1 MPPRLP
7 ALLARAIP
15 LPLASWP
22 LAVLVAAFLLPGLV
36 GHDPWKT
43 EDAVG
48 FGVVHQMLVSGDWLA
63 PQLAGEPYYEDGP
76 LYFWVAALF
85 VKALGTV
92 LPPHDAARFAS
103 ALFVL
108 AALWCVRLAG
118 RELYGKPQGDLSMLA
133 MLGSVGLLWH
143 AHETTAETAMLAGLA
158 AAYYGVAISHRKP
171 YKGAFFFGL
180 GSGVAFLAKG
190 LVALVQPFAA
200 ALLVLVISAPYRQ
213 RSFAVAVG
221 LGLLILAPF
230 VLVWPGWLASRT
242 PDYFE
247 GWLAWQLANV
257 SHPPTLPKL
266 LEILKTLAWGA
277 WPVLPMTLWA
287 TWEYRRNLREPGF
300 AAPFV
305 ASIVSFVLLLFMPD
319 PRDMDV
325 LALLVPL
332 SIPAGAAALALRRGA
347 ANALTW
353 FAIMTFTLVGSYM
366 WLMWLVTLIGFP
378 EQLARTATRLE
389 PGFILEVHWL
399 SLAFALAITAAWWI
413 LILRVE
419 RSTLRSVTLWAAGMT
434 LVWGLVATLWLGWID
449 YGKSYRSVAES
460 LRKALPAKARCVESR
475 ELGATQRAVFH
486 YHAGLITRRAEVHG
500 RTDCP
505 YLLVQENVR
514 ARTVEPGTGWVRVWE
529 GHRQPRDRERYRL
542 YRRTEARR

>member
-1 MPPRLP
+1 VSPKLP
-7 ALLARAIP
+7 ALLARPIP

-48 FGVVHQMLVSGDWLA
+48 FGVVHQMLASGDWLA
-63 PQLAGEPYYEDGP
+63 PHLAGEPYYEDGP
-76 LYFWVAALF
+76 LYFWVAALL

-92 LPPHDAARFAS
+92 LAPHDAARFAS

-158 AAYYGVAISHRKP
+158 AAYYGVAISHRKV

-180 GSGVAFLAKG
+180 GTGVAFLAKG
-190 LVALVQPFAA
+190 LVALLQPFAA
-200 ALLVLVISAPYRQ
+200 ALLVLAISAPYRQ
-213 RSFAVAVG
+213 RGFAAAVG
-221 LGLLILAPF
+221 LGVLILAPF
-230 VLVWPGWLASRT
+230 VLVWPGLLASRS

-247 GWLAWQLANV
+247 GWLAWQFANV
-257 SHPPTLPKL
+257 SHPPTLPKVL
-266 LEILKTLAWGA
+266 AILKTLAWGA

-305 ASIVSFVLLLFMPD
+305 ASIVSFVLLLFMPN

-325 LALLVPL
+325 LVLLVPL
-332 SIPAGAAALALRRGA
+332 SIPAGAAVLALRRGA
-347 ANALTW
+347 ANALAW

-366 WLMWLVTLIGFP
+366 WLMWLATLIGFP
-378 EQLARTATRLE
+378 APLARTAARLE
-389 PGFILEVHWL
+389 PGFVLEVRWL
-399 SLAFALAITAAWWI
+399 PLAFALAITAAWWI

-419 RSTLRSVTLWAAGMT
+419 RSTLRSVTLWAAGIT
-434 LVWGLVATLWLGWID
+434 VVWGLVATIWLDWID
-449 YGKSYRSVAES
+449 YAKSYRPVAES
-460 LRKALPAKARCVESR
+460 LRKALPAAVRCVESR
-475 ELGATQRAVFH
+475 DLGATQRAVFH
-486 YHAGLITRRAEVHG
+486 YHAGLVTRRFEVHG
-500 RTDCP
+500 PTGCP
-505 YLLVQENVR
+505 YLLVQANIRVPS
-514 ARTVEPGTGWVRVWE
+514 AEPGRGWVRVWE
-529 GHRQPRDRERYRL
+529 GQRPRDRERYRL

>member
-1 MPPRLP
+1 
-7 ALLARAIP
+7 

-22 LAVLVAAFLLPGLV
+22 LALLVAAFLLAGLA
-36 GHDPWKT
+36 GHDPWKA

-48 FGVVHQMLVSGDWLA
+48 FGVVHQMLASGDWLA
-63 PQLAGEPYYEDGP
+63 PHLAAEPYYEDGP

-143 AHETTAETAMLAGLA
+143 AHETTAETAMLAGFA
-158 AAYYGVAISHRKP
+158 AAYYGVAISHRKA

-180 GSGVAFLAKG
+180 GTGVAFLAKG

-200 ALLVLVISAPYRQ
+200 ALLVLAISAPYRQ
-213 RSFAVAVG
+213 RGFAVAVG

-230 VLVWPGWLASRT
+230 VLVWPGLLASRS

-257 SHPPTLPKL
+257 SHPPTLPKVL
-266 LEILKTLAWGA
+266 AILKTLAWGA

-300 AAPFV
+300 AVPFV
-305 ASIVSFVLLLFMPD
+305 ASIVSFVLLLFMPH
-319 PRDMDV
+319 PRDMEV

-347 ANALTW
+347 ANALAW
-353 FAIMTFTLVGSYM
+353 FAIMTFTLAGSYM
-366 WLMWLVTLIGFP
+366 WLMWLVTLVGFP
-378 EQLARTATRLE
+378 ERLAGHAARLE
-389 PGFILEVHWL
+389 PGFVLEVHWL

-434 LVWGLVATLWLGWID
+434 LVWGLVSTIWLGWID
-449 YGKSYRSVAES
+449 YGKSYRRVGES
-460 LRKALPAKARCVESR
+460 LRKALPAKVPCVESR
-475 ELGATQRAVFH
+475 GLRESQRAVFH

-500 RTDCP
+500 GTDCP
-505 YLLVQENVR
+505 YLLVQDNLR
-514 ARTVEPGTGWVRVWE
+514 GPTVDPGPGWVRVWE
-529 GHRQPRDRERYRL
+529 GYRQPRDRERYRL
-542 YRRTEARR
+542 YRRAAARR

>member
-1 MPPRLP
+1 M
-7 ALLARAIP
+7 
-15 LPLASWP
+15 
-22 LAVLVAAFLLPGLV
+22 LVAAFLLPGLV

-43 EDAVG
+43 DDAVG
-48 FGVVHQMLVSGDWLA
+48 FGVVHQMLTSGDWLA
-63 PQLAGEPYYEDGP
+63 PHLAGEPYYEDGP

-85 VKALGTV
+85 VKALGGV
-92 LPPHDAARFAS
+92 LPAHDAARFAS

-118 RELYGKPQGDLSMLA
+118 RELYGKPQGDLSTLA
-133 MLGSVGLLWH
+133 MLGSVGLFWH

-158 AAYYGVAISHRKP
+158 AAYYGIAISHRKS
-171 YKGAFFFGL
+171 YKGGFLFGL

-190 LVALVQPFAA
+190 LVALMQPLTA
-200 ALLVLVISAPYRQ
+200 ALLVLAISAPYRQ
-213 RSFAVAVG
+213 RGFALAVG
-221 LGLLILAPF
+221 LGVSILAPF
-230 VLVWPGWLASRT
+230 VLVWPALLASRN

-257 SHPPTLPKL
+257 ADPPTLSRL
-266 LEILKTLAWGA
+266 LTVLKTLAWSA

-287 TWEYRRNLREPGF
+287 TWEYRRNLRDPRF

-305 ASIVSFVLLLFMPD
+305 ASIVSLVLLLFMPS
-319 PRDMDV
+319 PRDIDT

-347 ANALTW
+347 ANALAW

-366 WLMWLVTLIGFP
+366 WLMWLTTLFGFP
-378 EQLARTATRLE
+378 EPLARTAGRLE
-389 PGFILEVHWL
+389 PGFVLEVRWL
-399 SLAFALAITAAWWI
+399 PLAFAVAITAAWWI

-434 LVWGLVATLWLGWID
+434 VVWGLVATIWLGWID
-449 YGKSYRSVAES
+449 YAKSYRPVAES
-460 LRKALPAKARCVESR
+460 LRRVLPAKARCVESR
-475 ELGATQRAVFH
+475 DLGATQRAVFH
-486 YHAGLITRRAEVHG
+486 YHAGLVTRRAEVHG
-500 RTDCP
+500 ATDCP
-505 YLLVQENVR
+505 YLLVQASTRVR
-514 ARTVEPGTGWVRVWE
+514 TAEPGRGWVRVWE
-529 GHRQPRDRERYRL
+529 GHRPRDRERYRL

>member
-1 MPPRLP
+1 VPPSLP
-7 ALLARAIP
+7 ASLRGPIP
-15 LPLASWP
+15 LPLKSWP
-22 LAVLVAAFLLPGLV
+22 LALLVAAFLLPGLV

-63 PQLAGEPYYEDGP
+63 PRLAGEPYYEDGP

-85 VKALGTV
+85 VKALGAA

-143 AHETTAETAMLAGLA
+143 AHETTSETAMLAGLA

-171 YKGAFFFGL
+171 YKGGFFLGM

-190 LVALVQPFAA
+190 LAALLQPFAA
-200 ALLVLVISAPYRQ
+200 VLLVLVISAPYRQ
-213 RSFAVAVG
+213 RAFALAVG
-221 LGLLILAPF
+221 LGLAILAPF
-230 VLVWPGWLASRT
+230 VLGWPWLLASRT

-247 GWLAWQLANV
+247 GWFAWQLANV
-257 SHPPTLPKL
+257 SHAPTLAKL
-266 LEILKTLAWGA
+266 LDILKTLAWGA

-287 TWEYRRNLREPGF
+287 TWEYRRSLREPGF

-305 ASIVSFVLLLFMPD
+305 ASVVSFVLLLAMPN
-319 PRDMDV
+319 PRAMDV

-332 SIPAGAAALALRRGA
+332 SIPAGAAVMALRRGA
-347 ANALTW
+347 ANALAW
-353 FAIMTFTLVGSYM
+353 FAVMTFNLVGGYM

-378 EQLARTATRLE
+378 ERLARTASRLE
-389 PGFILEVHWL
+389 PGFVLEVRWL
-399 SLAFALAITAAWWI
+399 PLAFALAVTAAWWI
-413 LILRVE
+413 LILRTE
-419 RSTLRSVTLWAAGMT
+419 RSTLRSLTLWAAGMT
-434 LVWGLVATLWLGWID
+434 LIWGLISTIWLDWID
-449 YGKSYRSVAES
+449 YAKSYRGVAEG
-460 LRKALPAKARCVESR
+460 LRKALPAKAHCVESR
-475 ELGATQRAVFH
+475 NLGVTQRAVFH
-486 YHAGLITRRAEVHG
+486 YHAGLVTRRAEVHG

-505 YLLVQENVR
+505 FLLVQVDVR
-514 ARTVEPGTGWVRVWE
+514 SPAAEPERGWVRVWE
-529 GHRQPRDRERYRL
+529 GRRPRDRERYRL
-542 YRRTEARR
+542 YRRTEVRR

>member
-1 MPPRLP
+1 MSSRLP
-7 ALLARAIP
+7 ALLARPIP

-48 FGVVHQMLVSGDWLA
+48 FGVVHQMLASGDWLA
-63 PQLAGEPYYEDGP
+63 PHLAGEPYYEDGP

-143 AHETTAETAMLAGLA
+143 GHETTAETAMLAGLA

-230 VLVWPGWLASRT
+230 VLVWPGWLATRT
-242 PDYFE
+242 PEYFE

-257 SHPPTLPKL
+257 SHPPTWPKL
-266 LEILKTLAWGA
+266 LDILKTLAWGA

-378 EQLARTATRLE
+378 ERLARTATRLE
-389 PGFILEVHWL
+389 PGFVLEVHWL

-434 LVWGLVATLWLGWID
+434 FVWGLVATLWLGWID

-460 LRKALPAKARCVESR
+460 LRKALPATARCVESR

-514 ARTVEPGTGWVRVWE
+514 TRTVEPGTGWVRVWE
-529 GHRQPRDRERYRL
+529 GYRQPRDRERYRL

>member
-1 MPPRLP
+1 VPSVS
-7 ALLARAIP
+7 ALLARPIP

-48 FGVVHQMLVSGDWLA
+48 IGVVHQLLASGDWLA
-63 PQLAGEPYYEDGP
+63 PHLAGEPYYEDGP

-85 VKALGTV
+85 VGALGGV
-92 LPPHDAARFAS
+92 LPEHDAARFAS

-118 RELYGKPQGDLSMLA
+118 RELYGKTQGDLSTLA

-143 AHETTAETAMLAGLA
+143 AHEAAAETAMLAGLA

-180 GSGVAFLAKG
+180 GTGVAFLAKG
-190 LVALVQPFAA
+190 LVGLLQPLAA
-200 ALLVLVISAPYRQ
+200 ALAVLVISAPYRQ
-213 RSFAVAVG
+213 RSFAIAVG

-230 VLVWPGWLASRT
+230 VLVWPGMLASRN
-242 PDYFE
+242 PEYFA

-257 SHPPTLPKL
+257 SQPPTLAKL
-266 LEILKTLAWGA
+266 AEILKTLAWGA

-287 TWEYRRNLREPGF
+287 TWEYRRYLREPGF

-347 ANALTW
+347 ANALAW
-353 FAIMTFTLVGSYM
+353 FAIMTFTLIGTYM
-366 WLMWLVTLIGFP
+366 WVMWFATLTGFP
-378 EQLARTATRLE
+378 EPLSRTATRLE
-389 PGFILEVHWL
+389 PGFVLEVRWL
-399 SLAFALAITAAWWI
+399 PLAFALAVTAAWWI

-434 LVWGLVATLWLGWID
+434 VVWGLVSTIWLDWID
-449 YGKSYRSVAES
+449 YAKSYRSVAAS

-475 ELGATQRAVFH
+475 DLGVTQRAAFH
-486 YHAGLITRRAEVHG
+486 YHAGILTRRYEVEG
-500 RTDCP
+500 PTDCP
-505 YLLVQENVR
+505 YLLVQANTR
-514 ARTVEPGTGWVRVWE
+514 APSVEPERGWVRVWE
-529 GHRQPRDRERYRL
+529 GQRPRDRERYRL
-542 YRRTEARR
+542 YRRSETRR

>member
-92 LPPHDAARFAS
+92 LPPYDAARFAS

-190 LVALVQPFAA
+190 FVALVQPFAA

-378 EQLARTATRLE
+378 ERLARTATRLE
-389 PGFILEVHWL
+389 PGFVLEVHWL
-399 SLAFALAITAAWWI
+399 PIAFALAITAAWWI

-514 ARTVEPGTGWVRVWE
+514 TRTVEPGTGWVRVWE

>member
-1 MPPRLP
+1 MSPRLP
-7 ALLARAIP
+7 ALLARPIP

-63 PQLAGEPYYEDGP
+63 PHLAGEPYYEDGP

-85 VKALGTV
+85 VKALGAV

-190 LVALVQPFAA
+190 LVALMQPFAA
-200 ALLVLVISAPYRQ
+200 ALLVLAISAPYRQ
-213 RSFAVAVG
+213 RGFAVAVG

-230 VLVWPGWLASRT
+230 VLVWPGLLASRS

-266 LEILKTLAWGA
+266 LDILKTLAWGA

-305 ASIVSFVLLLFMPD
+305 ASIVSFVLLLFMPN

-332 SIPAGAAALALRRGA
+332 SIPAGAAVLALRRGA
-347 ANALTW
+347 ANALAW

-366 WLMWLVTLIGFP
+366 WLMWLVTLVGFP
-378 EQLARTATRLE
+378 ERLAGHAARLE
-389 PGFILEVHWL
+389 PGFVLEVHWL
-399 SLAFALAITAAWWI
+399 SLAFALAITAGWWI

-434 LVWGLVATLWLGWID
+434 VVWGLVSTIWLGWID
-449 YGKSYRSVAES
+449 YGKSYRRVAES
-460 LRKALPAKARCVESR
+460 LRKALPAKVGCVESR
-475 ELGATQRAVFH
+475 GLGESQRAVFH

-514 ARTVEPGTGWVRVWE
+514 TGTVEPGTGWVRVWE

-542 YRRTEARR
+542 YRRAEARR